1 VTSALTIQNVTKR
14 FADGTHALG
23 PVSLDIQPQTF
34 TALLG
39 PSGCGK
45 STLLRLIAGLAP
57 PSSGS
62 IQFAGPAPKFG
73 FVFQEATLMPWRR
86 VAENVAL
93 PLELTGQHRAD
104 FVQSCL
110 ARVGLSDFANAYPR
124 QLSGGMR
131 MRVSI
136 ARALAAEPD
145 MMLMDE
151 PFAALDEITRG
162 ALNADL
168 LSAWAESRFTALF
181 VTHSVYESVFLAERI
196 VVMSK
201 RPGHIVDDI
210 WVDAPYPRTE
220 DWRLAPEF
228 AQIVRR
234 VSQALHGG
242 MA

>member
-1 VTSALTIQNVTKR
+1 MIRNVTKR

-23 PVSLDIQPQTF
+23 PVDLDIWPGSF

-57 PSSGS
+57 TSTGS
-62 IQFAGPAPKFG
+62 IQFPGPAPKFG
-73 FVFQEATLMPWRR
+73 FVFQEPTLMPWRR
-86 VAENVAL
+86 VRENVAL
-93 PLELTGQHRAD
+93 PLELTGQARPEW
-104 FVQSCL
+104 VQSCL
-110 ARVGLSDFANAYPR
+110 ARVGLGDFANAYPR

-168 LSAWAESRFTALF
+168 LTAWTDNRFTALF
-181 VTHSVYESVFLAERI
+181 VTHSVYESVFLAQRI
-196 VVMSK
+196 VVMSQ
-201 RPGHIVDDI
+201 RPGRMVDDI
-210 WVDAPYPRTE
+210 LVDAPYPRTE

-228 AQIVRR
+228 AQIARR
-234 VSQALHGG
+234 VSKALHGA

>member
-1 VTSALTIQNVTKR
+1 MTAALTIQNVTKR

-23 PVSLDIQPQTF
+23 PIDLDIMPGSF

-57 PSSGS
+57 PSAGS
-62 IQFAGPAPKFG
+62 IHFPGPAPKFG

-86 VAENVAL
+86 VQENVAL
-93 PLELTGQHRAD
+93 PLELTGKVRPD
-104 FVQSCL
+104 WVQACL

-136 ARALAAEPD
+136 ARALAAKPD

-168 LSAWAESRFTALF
+168 LAAWADSRFTALF
-181 VTHSVYESVFLAERI
+181 VTHSVYESVFLAQRI

-201 RPGHIVDDI
+201 RPGRIADDI
-210 WVDAPYPRTE
+210 AVEAPYPRTE

-228 AQIVRR
+228 AQIARR
-234 VSQALHGG
+234 VSQALHGA
-242 MA
+242 MV